1 MISHIRHFLSLN
13 GVHALYTYKASR
25 KKLLTKPEHL
35 IIMWR
40 VRWQPSLCNWPHSV
54 FGTARI
60 KCGELQGLCICR
72 ESVCP
77 SVRPSHSCRRYRSL
91 AGQHTAANTG
101 SATMSAYVVS
111 EQKTLLH
118 CVLCRSLLR
127 VCSLNFCFPFWV
139 DAMLLFVAKWRYSNG
154 PGRKKTR
161 KTCAD
166 NWSRVGARMEVV
178 VGNYNVN
185 NTEHIT

>member
-1 MISHIRHFLSLN
+1 M
-13 GVHALYTYKASR
+13 ALC
-25 KKLLTKPEHL
+25 P
-35 IIMWR
+35 
-40 VRWQPSLCNWPHSV
+40 SV
-54 FGTARI
+54 F
-60 KCGELQGLCICR
+60 L
-72 ESVCP
+72 
-77 SVRPSHSCRRYRSL
+77 SVRPSVRLFHSCRRYRSL
-91 AGQHTAANTG
+91 AGQHTAAHAG
-101 SATMSAYVVS
+101 SATMSACVVS

-139 DAMLLFVAKWRYSNG
+139 DAALLFVAKWRYSNA

-161 KTCAD
+161 KTCAN

-185 NTEHIT
+185 NTEHITQIRLFCALSSSRSLRVCRMGFIVRLSVWAHRHRQKRLDQSR